1 MKFFAI
7 FQTLLRVIGGLNMIR
22 GFFIFLVFICKPSI
36 WQLTKQRHPKLVGLL
51 CKPFPSL
58 IVRESSPMGTGNNE
72 NSNRDGNSGGRR
84 MIAMAERNGNGTAAV
99 SCCLQTDYDR
109 IETVQETQVW
119 RQPCIQ
125 LLKINFFK
133 LSFTYKL
140 QTQTLVNEKKQAI
153 KKQDKM
159 TLVCWKSEISV

>member
-1 MKFFAI
+1 MNRMTIFAI

-58 IVRESSPMGTGNNE
+58 VVRESSPMGTGNNE
-72 NSNRDGNSGGRR
+72 NSNRDGNSSGRR
-84 MIAMAERNGNGTAAV
+84 MIAMAERNGAAAV

-119 RQPCIQ
+119 WQLYIQ
-125 LLKINFFK
+125 LLELK
-133 LSFTYKL
+133 LLTSKRYL
-140 QTQTLVNEKKQAI
+140 LVWGTDTCQR
-153 KKQDKM
+153 DK
-159 TLVCWKSEISV
+159 TSY